1 MIFLGVKV
9 SKNEKGG
16 KTYVRKRGYFARSIK
31 PDQDGSRGM
40 IPVTYADFNS
50 DIDVSKLEV
59 GKDYCVETYE
69 VERMNK
75 ETGEVYKFKYVSS
88 IK

>member
-1 MIFLGVKV
+1 MR
-9 SKNEKGG
+9 N
-16 KTYVRKRGYFARSIK
+16 T
-31 PDQDGSRGM
+31 
-40 IPVTYADFNS
+40 
-50 DIDVSKLEV
+50 IDVSKLEV